1 MPSSTQDKRREL
13 VAVNIVDSMLVS
25 ICREMAIN
33 LMKTSYSTIFN
44 EAEDFTTALANPD
57 GEMIAVADQCPSQI
71 GGIPLLVRSMIKEM
85 PLSDMDEGDVIVH
98 NDPYRGGL
106 HTPEHTAFKPVFVEG
121 EIVGFA
127 VAVGHFVECGGI
139 SPGGFAGE
147 ATEIFHE
154 GMRVPPVKIKKR
166 GEDVEEVWKLML
178 ANVRTPRL
186 NYGDLRALIS
196 AVDLGAKRLQEVYA
210 KYGKER
216 TKEIVTG
223 ILDYSEARMR
233 AELAAIAD
241 GVYSYSDT
249 IEDDGIDDR
258 QYTIKASVYVQ
269 GDEVVID
276 YSGSS
281 PQAKGPINATLGVAW
296 SAAYNAMMHI
306 TDQTIPKNSGCFRP
320 IRVLAPKGTVM
331 NVDYPGPEV
340 SGNTETHPIIV
351 ATILGAMADATPNR
365 VMASEGCTHGCFVF
379 GHYDAKNDEAVG
391 GFDFA
396 FVGYGGRA
404 FADGNDTT
412 DSINGNCANTPV
424 EVFETRFGWE
434 VEEYSMRPDSG
445 GAGTYRGGLSTSRTL
460 RAMTDIVI
468 SQTTNRHK
476 EPAWGLKGG
485 QPGLTGATLVQRN
498 GSDDWLTIA
507 QAFNKASPSKYC
519 NVPIRPGDKVRVM
532 APGGG
537 GYGDP
542 LKRDRA
548 RVVED
553 VLEGFISREAAAKY
567 YGFRD
572 SWLEEFVD
580 TGRELIP
587 KAAAE

>member
-1 MPSSTQDKRREL
+1 MDGQGKRMDM
-13 VAVNIVDSMLVS
+13 VAMNIVESMLVS

-85 PLSDMDEGDVIVH
+85 PLSEMEEGDVIIH

-106 HTPEHTAFKPVFVEG
+106 HTPEHTCFKPVFVEG
-121 EIVGFA
+121 EVVGFA
-127 VAVGHFVECGGI
+127 VAVGHFVEVGGI
-139 SPGGFAGE
+139 APGGFAGE

-154 GMRVPPVKIKKR
+154 GMRVPPVKIVSR
-166 GEDVEEVWKLML
+166 GKDVEAVWKLML

-186 NYGDLRALIS
+186 NYGDMRALIS
-196 AVDLGAKRLQEVYA
+196 AVDLGAKRLKEVYG
-210 KYGKER
+210 KYGKDK
-216 TKEIVTG
+216 TKRVIADV
-223 ILDYSEARMR
+223 LDYSEARMR
-233 AELAAIAD
+233 AEVRAIPD
-241 GVYSYSDT
+241 GIYRFKDV
-249 IEDDGIDDR
+249 IEDDGIEDK
-258 QYTIKASVYVQ
+258 QFEIHVAVHVQ

-276 YSGSS
+276 YGGSS
-281 PQAKGPINATLGVAW
+281 PQARGPVNATLGVAW
-296 SAAYNAMMHI
+296 SAAYNAMMHL

-331 NVDYPGPEV
+331 NVDFPAPEV

-351 ATILGAMADATPNR
+351 ATILGAMADAVPNR

-379 GHYDAKNDEAVG
+379 GFYDDKNEEPVG

-404 FADGNDTT
+404 FADGNDST

-424 EVFETRFGWE
+424 EVFETRFAWQ
-434 VEEYSMRPDSG
+434 VQEYSLRADSG
-445 GAGTYRGGLSTSRTL
+445 GAGKFRGGLSTSRTL
-460 RAMTDIVI
+460 KATTDIVV

-476 EPAWGLKGG
+476 EPAWGLKEG
-485 QPGLTGATLVQRN
+485 QSGATGATLIKRG
-498 GSDDWLTIA
+498 GSSDWLTMS
-507 QAFNKASPSKYC
+507 QAFNKVSPSKYC
-519 NVPIRPGDKVRVM
+519 NVTVRPGDTVRVM

-537 GYGDP
+537 GFGAP
-542 LKRDRA
+542 SQRERKRI
-548 RVVED
+548 VED
-553 VLEGFISREAAAKY
+553 VLEGYVTREAAAKA
-567 YGFRD
+567 YGFEE
-572 SWLEEFVD
+572 SWIGEFID
-580 TGRELIP
+580 DGRELRP
-587 KAAAE
+587 RMAAE